1 MFGESLL
8 LDRRVGD
15 SDAVLAR
22 VGFRFLRLVAY
33 PAHRYLQLNFS
44 LILTQAKLGTCTM
57 NFLTEHTDLSNLGQG
72 AFLGRQNQASLSTLC
87 YKVNK

>member
-8 LDRRVGD
+8 LDRRAGD
-15 SDAVLAR
+15 SDVALAR

-44 LILTQAKLGTCTM
+44 LISTQVVLGACIM
-57 NFLTEHTDLSNLGQG
+57 NFLTERS
-72 AFLGRQNQASLSTLC
+72 
-87 YKVNK
+87 